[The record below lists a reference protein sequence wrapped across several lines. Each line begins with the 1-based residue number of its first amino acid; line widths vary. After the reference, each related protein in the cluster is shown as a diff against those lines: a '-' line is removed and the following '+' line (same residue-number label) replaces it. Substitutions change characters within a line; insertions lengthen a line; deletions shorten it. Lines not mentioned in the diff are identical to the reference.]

1 MEFDEAFKEELQA
14 EFDDLMDID
23 VWGKEEEAHY
33 ERLVNEYPKDSEE
46 DTQFLSWMDEAAF
59 LKRVVQSCVLQSI

>member
-1 MEFDEAFKEELQA
+1 MEFDEALKEELQA

-33 ERLVNEYPKDSEE
+33 ERVVSQYPKDSEE
-46 DTQFLSWMDEAAF
+46 DRQFLSWMDEAAF
-59 LKRVVQSCVLQSI
+59 LKRVV

>member
-33 ERLVNEYPKDSEE
+33 ERLVNEYPKDSDE

-59 LKRVVQSCVLQSI
+59 LKRVV

>member
-33 ERLVNEYPKDSEE
+33 ERVVNQYPKDSEE
-46 DTQFLSWMDEAAF
+46 DRQFLSWMDEAAF
-59 LKRVVQSCVLQSI
+59 LKRVV

>member
-1 MEFDEAFKEELQA
+1 MEFDEAYKEELQA

-33 ERLVNEYPKDSEE
+33 ERLVNEYPKDSAE
-46 DTQFLSWMDEAAF
+46 DKQFLSWMDEAAF
-59 LKRVVQSCVLQSI
+59 LKRVV

>member
-1 MEFDEAFKEELQA
+1 MEFDEDFKEELQA

-59 LKRVVQSCVLQSI
+59 LKRVV

>member
-59 LKRVVQSCVLQSI
+59 LKRVV

>member
-1 MEFDEAFKEELQA
+1 MKFDEAFKEELQA

-59 LKRVVQSCVLQSI
+59 LKRVV